1 MNLERISEQI
11 LQQNKEIELFNNDTV
26 LSLAQ
31 MILCE
36 AQELVEATEEAFI
49 TDDLTSVAL
58 ESADV
63 LYLLVRLFDELGI
76 DERVVEIKIK
86 RNTEKY
92 GNQTDKQKARDDW
105 AKQGGDEA
113 FMERYIDNLED

>member
-1 MNLERISEQI
+1 MNLERISKEI
-11 LQQNKEIELFNNDTV
+11 IKQNEEIELFNNDTV

-36 AQELVEATEEAFI
+36 AQELVEAVEIGFL
-49 TDDLTSVAL
+49 TDDLTSIAL

-76 DERVVEIKIK
+76 DERAVEIKIK
-86 RNTEKY
+86 RNQLKY

-113 FMERYIDNLED
+113 FMERYLEEME